1 MGVWVG
7 CWVGGCGEGWDECVK
22 QCFLLW
28 VFFSG
33 QNKHVFTMSR
43 ALHGKYVTWCFAP
56 SQPYNKRV
64 LQRSMTLAR
73 AT

>member
-1 MGVWVG
+1 MGGGRIGWVCEAVLFVMG
-7 CWVGGCGEGWDECVK
+7 
-22 QCFLLW
+22 

-56 SQPYNKRV
+56 SQPYTTRV